1 LNHIPA
7 ANRLPWLAGKATCA
21 HQLNAGQASNE
32 ITELRPSFLRQKV
45 AKLGMMLLV
54 GGAALVLLVGLL
66 LASAQTPPT
75 IGR

>member
-1 LNHIPA
+1 PA

-45 AKLGMMLLV
+45 TKGHA
-54 GGAALVLLVGLL
+54 GGFDLPADWDSQGQAAHPG
-66 LASAQTPPT
+66 S
-75 IGR
+75 